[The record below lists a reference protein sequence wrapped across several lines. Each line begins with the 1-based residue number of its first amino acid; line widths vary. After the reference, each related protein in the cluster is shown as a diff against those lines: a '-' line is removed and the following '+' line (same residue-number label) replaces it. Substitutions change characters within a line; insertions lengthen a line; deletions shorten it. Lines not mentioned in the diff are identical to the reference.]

1 MRNETYHKP
10 DWISYLNVKG
20 LSLDAA
26 TVYKD
31 HLIAK
36 LIRDDNLG
44 YYEDKV
50 LDKLL
55 RHIEKLKKGGA

>member
-20 LSLDAA
+20 LNLDNANF
-26 TVYKD
+26 YKD
-31 HLIAK
+31 YLIAK
-36 LIRDDNLG
+36 LYRNDSLG